1 MPSSPRG
8 HVVDASG
15 DVIGL
20 LGRKRVVRVRRLAF
34 VIVFAFVS
42 WSCFQGAQ
50 NSIRAHRK
58 RSLLHTHYVA
68 NPTERVKSELAPCID
83 PNEETA
89 RAMESS
95 SSDESA
101 LRFVTFAF
109 TRDPGARWEAASARR
124 ALRLMYSSLARAHAI
139 LPRLHVYTDSAEV
152 IPSETSFGVKT
163 KIHVHTCAS
172 DSFPFNPYTKIGKW
186 AQISRA
192 KLDVVED
199 VLLKYGG
206 RVIWVDLDTLVF
218 VDLSDTQTIEVDGVK
233 VSWLENDHPG
243 RSFSYRVEY
252 QGHVAVLST
261 DAEYKSLDPAVLDP
275 VLNFFSDADVLI
287 FDAQYGFTE
296 SVQLKRDWGHS
307 SSFVG
312 VDLALD
318 AGVKRL
324 ALFHHEP
331 KADDFMLVNI
341 LKKAQAYLRNV
352 EPNSELE
359 IFLAHEDLV
368 LEFG

>member
-8 HVVDASG
+8 HVVDTSG

-34 VIVFAFVS
+34 VMVFAFVS

-58 RSLLHTHYVA
+58 RSLLHTHYIA
-68 NPTERVKSELAPCID
+68 NATERVKSELAPCID

-139 LPRLHVYTDSAEV
+139 LPRLHVYTDSPEV

-163 KIHVHTCAS
+163 KIHALQQ
-172 DSFPFNPYTKIGKW
+172 PPYSHCWRSRRGDGARGPIRRSHRRRK
-186 AQISRA
+186 ISRPRRA
-192 KLDVVED
+192 
-199 VLLKYGG
+199 
-206 RVIWVDLDTLVF
+206 
-218 VDLSDTQTIEVDGVK
+218 
-233 VSWLENDHPG
+233 
-243 RSFSYRVEY
+243 
-252 QGHVAVLST
+252 
-261 DAEYKSLDPAVLDP
+261 
-275 VLNFFSDADVLI
+275 
-287 FDAQYGFTE
+287 
-296 SVQLKRDWGHS
+296 SVCR
-307 SSFVG
+307 
-312 VDLALD
+312 
-318 AGVKRL
+318 
-324 ALFHHEP
+324 
-331 KADDFMLVNI
+331 
-341 LKKAQAYLRNV
+341 
-352 EPNSELE
+352 
-359 IFLAHEDLV
+359 
-368 LEFG
+368 